1 MVVKDELMRIAPQ
14 TPPGVQLTL
23 RSQPS
28 LAEALGDNQLSR
40 DLVEQA
46 FGQLAAPWLIRSWP
60 SGISVRPLPVT
71 DPGVGDDR
79 CLPILPDLL

>member
-46 FGQLAAPWLIRSWP
+46 FGQLAAPRRIRSLS
-60 SGISVRPLPVT
+60 SGIGDRPLPVA

-79 CLPILPDLL
+79 FPDLL